1 MCAHRRLRFLKVFGP
16 LTAMVIAIVLVV
28 TLHLDKR
35 GIKVVGKIPKGLP
48 PVTVQQ

>member
-1 MCAHRRLRFLKVFGP
+1 MKVFGP